1 MEVRRMD
8 SIEASKMLTDSYSA
22 KILAATMYHPRSAQE
37 ISVRYG
43 IPIAACY
50 RRIKQLEDSGL
61 LECTERRLNQK
72 GKRVSLYISRL
83 KNAYIFFEA
92 GKIRVKM
99 QLTTGATREFSGW
112 DENEIL
118 RK

>member
-1 MEVRRMD
+1 MD
-8 SIEASKMLTDSYSA
+8 SMEASKLLTDNYSA
-22 KILAATMYHPRSAQE
+22 RILAATMYQPRSAQE
-37 ISVRYG
+37 ISAKYG

-92 GKIRVKM
+92 GKIRVKI
-99 QLTTGATREFSGW
+99 QLTNGATKEFSGW
-112 DENEIL
+112 DESEIL
-118 RK
+118 KK